1 MRMDKYLK
9 TARILKR
16 RTIAK
21 ELADNNRITLNE
33 RIAKP
38 SSEVSVGDVIS
49 ITFGNRK
56 LTIRVLSV
64 EETQKKNEASEMY
77 EILSQ
82 TVIDE
87 EGKQ

>member
-1 MRMDKYLK
+1 MRLDKYLK

-21 ELADNNRITLNE
+21 ELADNNRIYING

-38 SSEVSVGDVIS
+38 SSEVEIDDEIL
-49 ITFGNRK
+49 IIFGNRK
-56 LTIRVLSV
+56 LSIRVLSIQ
-64 EETQKKNEASEMY
+64 ETQKKNEALEMY

-82 TVIDE
+82 TIE
-87 EGKQ
+87 ESKNQ

>member
-1 MRMDKYLK
+1 MRLDKYLK

-21 ELADNNRITLNE
+21 ELADNDRIQINGHL
-33 RIAKP
+33 AKP
-38 SSEVSVGDVIS
+38 SSEVNVNDEIT

-56 LTIRVLSV
+56 LSIRVLSV
-64 EETQKKNEASEMY
+64 EETQKKSEALEMY

-82 TVIDE
+82 TIE
-87 EGKQ
+87 EEDKQ